1 MRRRNL
7 PIGLI
12 GLIVIMFAFVI
23 WYGWT
28 TQIAPYQA
36 ELQAQRQQQEAA
48 TQPPSEEQIKA
59 QLEQNK
65 KLVQEQSATP
75 PKPTNEKPKPAA
87 KPQPSKPDPSREV
100 VEYWW
105 KYTQSDTKK

>member
-1 MRRRNL
+1 MRRRSL

-12 GLIVIMFAFVI
+12 GLIIIMLAFVI

-65 KLVQEQSATP
+65 KLVQERSTTS
-75 PKPTNEKPKPAA
+75 PKPSNEKPAA

-105 KYTQSDTKK
+105 KYTQGGTKK